1 MHLCED
7 IVLEI
12 FATTDEWFN
21 LDVDLLDDPTAILA
35 PEQDYNYAGYFVL
48 DESDLDGPDLLE
60 GFFDAPDNGRWVD
73 FTSSTMNIEVNRGLD
88 VRQSVIAMPRAG
100 IMDAV
105 VQDPYFDAL
114 RNQNVGPK
122 APIRLR
128 MGTVPVFVGE
138 VISLRT
144 EYTADD
150 VPIVYISAADAVGIL
165 NSTMIAIRGAETF
178 QERVSAI
185 MQETGLLGT
194 VSGTGTTMAATDKPY
209 TALELLELT
218 LNAEAGMAWVGRDN
232 TLTALTAEDSIPID
246 SAYYP
251 GTPPDALWLFS
262 NDHSIPD
269 HHCLTG
275 LASGEDTAQVINNI
289 TYRNI
294 EPETD
299 PDTGEVTYTQKDYV
313 EVEPTSSGY
322 YGVGNLQLE
331 VAVDPL
337 TIGPRANHIF
347 TYFSEPRKR
356 VQNLEYITSD
366 YHGDEHGSD
375 EIVKIDVGDPVQT
388 YIQHPK
394 YADDTYLNTTQR
406 VMAISHLI
414 SPERWVTQLSLY

>member
-1 MHLCED
+1 
-7 IVLEI
+7 V
-12 FATTDEWFN
+12 
-21 LDVDLLDDPTAILA
+21 V
-35 PEQDYNYAGYFVL
+35 
-48 DESDLDGPDLLE
+48 
-60 GFFDAPDNGRWVD
+60 
-73 FTSSTMNIEVNRGLD
+73 
-88 VRQSVIAMPRAG
+88 AMPRAG

-128 MGTVPVFVGE
+128 MGSVPVFVGE
-138 VISLRT
+138 VIALRT

-178 QERVSAI
+178 QERISAV

-194 VSGTGTTMAATDKPY
+194 VSGTGSLMEATDKPY

-251 GTPPDALWLFS
+251 GTPPAAMWLFS
-262 NDHSIPD
+262 NTHSIPG

-275 LASGEDTAQVINNI
+275 LASGEDTAQVVNNI
-289 TYRNI
+289 TYRNM

-299 PDTGEVTYTQKDYV
+299 PSTGEVKWNTVDYV

-322 YGVGNLQLE
+322 YGVGNLRLD

-337 TIGPRANHIF
+337 TIGDRANHVF

-356 VQNLEYITSD
+356 VQNIEYVT
-366 YHGDEHGSD
+366 DEFNDSSQPD
-375 EIVKIDVGDPVQT
+375 IVTIDVGDPVQT

-394 YADDTYLNTTQR
+394 YADDTYLDTTQS

-414 SPERWVTQLSLY
+414 SPERWTAQLSLY